1 MSEGLKVWKK
11 VKVSEKKM
19 HKVNPNE
26 NELTRVEHSKQKDL
40 AEKNSQGAKLIE
52 QKGSRP

>member
-19 HKVNPNE
+19 YKVNPNE